1 MSKSL
6 TFRKIA
12 LVLPIVAM
20 GLAATADG
28 CVNVAPRTGRLF
40 QSSRYPHYSFLRGAE
55 AFGAGVMTLNPF
67 YIAASPFIIVGDL
80 ACSSIYDILCI
91 PRDLYIR
98 SRLGV
103 VLEVCELNGGPIAGV
118 KCEVMMPSTK
128 DNSPLTPFP
137 EYVTGEDGKVEIPFF
152 RNVISIHGVN
162 QSLDAL
168 GYDVYPYDAYHFP
181 LNENGVAELKIN
193 ALKRGRSY
201 PLITNS
207 LDVVVNLNSEGCF
220 LQDVDLMTARTNHVN
235 SLGFRIKR
243 SYSGEVSL
251 TVLPGIEERLLR
263 MPIGGMEDAD
273 LPLQLSLVP
282 YENREMAGR
291 HLERGLPD
299 GEAIAFRTRYERPY
313 YGVIVS
319 FSSETN
325 INTKA
330 TIIHMEW
337 IFNVQNGWPSLRQQ
351 NDIGTKEIE
360 KGEIR

>member
-12 LVLPIVAM
+12 FVLPIVAM
-20 GLAATADG
+20 GLTATADG

-67 YIAASPFIIVGDL
+67 YIAALPFIIVGDL
-80 ACSSIYDILCI
+80 ACSPIYDILCI

-103 VLEVCELNGGPIAGV
+103 TLEVCELDGSPIAGV
-118 KCEVMMPSTK
+118 KCQVMMPSTK
-128 DNSPLTPFP
+128 DNSPLTPLP

-152 RNVISIHGVN
+152 RNVISIHGIN

-168 GYDVYPYDAYHFP
+168 GYDVYPYDAYLFP
-181 LNENGVAELKIN
+181 LNENGVAELKVN

-207 LDVVVNLNSEGCF
+207 LDVVVNLDSEGCF
-220 LQDVDLMTARTNHVN
+220 LQDIDLMTARTNHVD

-243 SYSGEVSL
+243 SHSGEVSMMI
-251 TVLPGIEERLLR
+251 LPGIEERMLR
-263 MPIGGMEDAD
+263 IPISELEDAD
-273 LPLQLSLVP
+273 LPSQLSLVP
-282 YENREMAGR
+282 YENREMAGK
-291 HLERGLPD
+291 HLERGLPV
-299 GEAIAFRTRYERPY
+299 EEVIAFRTHCKRPY

-319 FSSETN
+319 FSAETN
-325 INTKA
+325 LDTKA

-337 IFNVQNGWPSLRQQ
+337 IFNVQNGWPNLRQQ
-351 NDIGTKEIE
+351 RKEL
-360 KGEIR
+360 